1 MNFISRDTD
10 YAVRALV
17 YMAGAT
23 KKGGIIT
30 VDEIVEEEELPE
42 RFLRRLLQKLV
53 KEKILRSYKGK
64 EGGFSFLKSPEEI
77 KLTDVIKVFQGE
89 VKLTN
94 CFLKGRVC
102 PERKRC
108 ALRKKLTKI
117 GNSVNREL
125 ENITIASLS

>member
-17 YMAGAT
+17 YMAKSE
-23 KKGGIIT
+23 KKSGIIT
-30 VDEIVEEEELPE
+30 VDEIVEKEGLPE

-53 KEKILRSYKGK
+53 KKKLLRSYKGK
-64 EGGFSFLKSPEEI
+64 EGGFSFLKSPKEI
-77 KLTDVIKVFQGE
+77 KLTDVINVFQGK

-108 ALRKKLTKI
+108 VLRKKLTKI